1 MWSHDDLVF
10 KTSQLQRINPD
21 DNYAPSSSS
30 SSSSSS
36 SPVQL
41 VRVCIIAPAPLHP
54 PVMDQPRTVL
64 YCTVLPLLHCTIICN
79 VLQYLFCIHPNNFW
93 LWCSCWSDD
102 DMRWSASQF
111 YSLGLVQ
118 LCNCMIA
125 QTQNVLQ
132 CAIAHICVQL
142 QIAKHICMP
151 ELQNVSDMADIS
163 V

>member
-21 DNYAPSSSS
+21 DNHASSSS
-30 SSSSSS
+30 SSSSSPSSS

-54 PVMDQPRTVL
+54 PVMDQPCTVL
-64 YCTVLPLLHCTIICN
+64 YCTVLDCTVLPLLHCTIICD
-79 VLQYLFCIHPNNFW
+79 VLQYLFCIHSNN

-111 YSLGLVQ
+111 YSLGLAQ
-118 LCNCMIA
+118 LYNCMIA
-125 QTQNVLQ
+125 QTQNILQ
-132 CAIAHICVQL
+132 CAIAHIKA
-142 QIAKHICMP
+142 IADCKTYMYA
-151 ELQNVSDMADIS
+151 SG
-163 V
+163 